1 MEDGMEYM
9 HTDVGHSKQA
19 PTQEVDYL
27 IFRSLK
33 EMKCQK

>member
-9 HTDVGHSKQA
+9 HTDVGHIKQA
-19 PTQEVDYL
+19 PTQEVDKL
-27 IFRSLK
+27 IFRSLT